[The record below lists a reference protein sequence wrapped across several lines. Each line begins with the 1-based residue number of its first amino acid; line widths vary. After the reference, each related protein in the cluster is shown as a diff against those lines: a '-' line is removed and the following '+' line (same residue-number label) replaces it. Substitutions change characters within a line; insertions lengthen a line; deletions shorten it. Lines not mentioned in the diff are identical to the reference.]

1 MVALHRS
8 SALLE
13 ALSLEAHSVACDDQE
28 QIRPPPEA
36 STGETTACDLS
47 ETSFEAQ
54 PLARPL
60 PGHICSKRSSGY
72 SQLPSFVRQEKA
84 KARSRLAV
92 LFRVLVARSCAMQP
106 QTRRSPAPPSSSSSP
121 PASLR
126 PARPLL
132 AIARLSPLGKE
143 PALQKHPRSRLR
155 GYQDRL
161 ASGVFVGTV
170 NASSDWIIGRALL
183 LALARF

>member
-1 MVALHRS
+1 MPPAKTARHTEARLTCGCRS
-8 SALLE
+8 IVSWWPCTE
-13 ALSLEAHSVACDDQE
+13 VQPCWKALSLEAHSVACDDQE

-36 STGETTACDLS
+36 STGDTTACDLS

-72 SQLPSFVRQEKA
+72 SQLRSFVRQAKA

-132 AIARLSPLGKE
+132 VIPGS
-143 PALQKHPRSRLR
+143 
-155 GYQDRL
+155 
-161 ASGVFVGTV
+161 T
-170 NASSDWIIGRALL
+170 W
-183 LALARF
+183 